1 LGYWSE
7 PRCCR
12 FWWWPRRERG
22 ADIPSDLG
30 QASNASQHQN
40 RRNPPGASQKG
51 RLAAS
56 LARCSPLK
64 GMRLSRSLPSAPSD
78 FYAWPTPVSK
88 QSPNPRSIASQL
100 ILLFTLAAA
109 LLLAC
114 GLGVFYWV
122 VVRHAFAE
130 DNAVLADKVDALQTS
145 FEQRGGLDAVAAEIN
160 TAGSRQRAPFLV
172 RVLDPA
178 GTTIGQTT
186 GMERLLPANI
196 FPPVASREIAAPAE
210 RRVAGK
216 SFALTTRRAFAD
228 GQQFTIQVA
237 QDRSSDEQVERK
249 FGILVLVVLSGSI
262 LASILIA
269 IPVTRRGLRPLE
281 EMKRSLERIGPTHL
295 NERVASANWPRELQ
309 PMAFAFDEMLKRLD
323 DSFTRLSQFSADLAH
338 ELRTPIANMLGEAQV
353 ALSRDRNC
361 AEYRETI
368 ESTIGECERLSGIVD
383 NLLFV
388 ARADAAREPVERKQF
403 DARPAVEKIA
413 AFYETIAEDRHVAIN
428 CSGQGQIS
436 ADPALFERAVG
447 NLVDNALRFTP
458 ENGSIQ
464 IALSEHAKD
473 FEVAVSDNG
482 SGIAPEH
489 LPRVFDRFYRAESS
503 RGSDGAGLGLALVK
517 SIVDLHGGTARIQSE
532 MGRGTIVSLTFP
544 KGAQPPTA
552 QPAPAS

>member
-1 LGYWSE
+1 M
-7 PRCCR
+7 
-12 FWWWPRRERG
+12 F
-22 ADIPSDLG
+22 
-30 QASNASQHQN
+30 
-40 RRNPPGASQKG
+40 
-51 RLAAS
+51 
-56 LARCSPLK
+56 LK
-64 GMRLSRSLPSAPSD
+64 RPE
-78 FYAWPTPVSK
+78 
-88 QSPNPRSIASQL
+88 PRSIASQL

-114 GLGVFYWV
+114 GLGVFYWI

-130 DNAVLADKVDALQTS
+130 DNAVLADKVNALQAS
-145 FEQRGGLDAVAAEIN
+145 FEQRGGLDAIEAEIN
-160 TAGSRQRAPFLV
+160 TAGSGQRAPFLV

-178 GTTIGQTT
+178 GATIGQTA
-186 GMERLLPANI
+186 GMEALLPVNI
-196 FPPVASREIAAPAE
+196 FPPAASREIALPSE
-210 RRVAGK
+210 HRVAGK
-216 SFALTTRRAFAD
+216 LFALTTREAMAGGHPFA
-228 GQQFTIQVA
+228 IQVA
-237 QDRSSDEQVERK
+237 QDRSSDEQVERR
-249 FGILVLVVLSGSI
+249 FGILVLAVLSGSI
-262 LASILIA
+262 VASILIA
-269 IPVTRRGLRPLE
+269 ISVTRRGLRPLE

-295 NERVASANWPRELQ
+295 NERVASGNWPRELQ
-309 PMAFAFDEMLKRLD
+309 PMAIAFDEMLKRLD

-353 ALSRDRNC
+353 ALSRDRSS

-388 ARADAAREPVERKQF
+388 ARADAAREPVARKRF
-403 DARPAVEKIA
+403 DARAAVEKIA
-413 AFYETIAEDRHVAIN
+413 AFYETIAEDRHVEIS
-428 CSGQGQIS
+428 CSGEGQIS

-464 IALSEHAKD
+464 IALAEHAAD
-473 FEVAVSDNG
+473 FEVAVRDNG

-532 MGRGTIVSLTFP
+532 IGRGTIVSLAFP
-544 KGAQPPTA
+544 K
-552 QPAPAS
+552 